1 MVANFALG
9 HEVRPRIR
17 LPDLL
22 RETLHGWL
30 SSFASWFLFL
40 GAVAVMPNEF
50 NEKALSVFWL
60 FLMVAGLWSR
70 FYRKW
75 LSRKLNLRMPAPPR
89 LQTIVTETA
98 AHMNVSFHKVWLLR
112 SSLAQAY
119 ADVRNRDLLFTER
132 LLEIMPDEEVA
143 AICAHELAHLS
154 EPKTEYFKRWFLAA
168 SMWPWVFL
176 KPLVHTFGMPAYFGL
191 VGLTVGVQTLRYQ
204 VSHKLEVRA
213 DRIAKDSVAESAVY
227 ARALLRLYEDNQS
240 PAVTSKREKTH
251 PDLYDRMLAAG
262 VTPDFPRPAVP
273 ERRAWHSRALGTI
286 FLDSAGHPDSSH
298 GGRGQ

>member
-1 MVANFALG
+1 
-9 HEVRPRIR
+9 
-17 LPDLL
+17 
-22 RETLHGWL
+22 
-30 SSFASWFLFL
+30 
-40 GAVAVMPNEF
+40 
-50 NEKALSVFWL
+50 
-60 FLMVAGLWSR
+60 
-70 FYRKW
+70 
-75 LSRKLNLRMPAPPR
+75 MPAPPR
-89 LQTIVTETA
+89 LQTIATETA
-98 AHMNVSFHKVWLLR
+98 ARMHVSFRKVWLLR

-119 ADVRNRDLLFTER
+119 ADIRKRDLLFTER
-132 LLEIMPDEEVA
+132 LLEILSDEEVA
-143 AICAHELAHLS
+143 AICAHELGHLS

-191 VGLTVGVQTLRYQ
+191 VGLTAGVQVLRYQ

-240 PAVTSKREKTH
+240 PAVTSQREKTH

-262 VTPDFPRPAVP
+262 VTPDFPRPAAP

-286 FLDSAGHPDSSH
+286 FWLLLGILILRMVGEANESPPADPGSQGSNRVPWAQQCQDSRNNGVHCTPVNSIVAAAEDSRIPHSSFLHPRRTLH
-298 GGRGQ
+298 FLPAANLTQLLQPHLGGK